1 MAKTAKLKLPESV
14 DVLIAGGGYVGLSC
28 AVAIKDA
35 APHLSVMVVDPVP
48 EHAVE
53 NDERASAIAA
63 DASRML
69 DALGLWQ
76 GLVKN
81 AQPINEMIVTD
92 SKVSDVTRPVFLT
105 FANDGKEDEPFAHMV
120 ENRELV
126 KALRKKGDADGVVRL
141 TENGVA
147 SFETEISRTNV
158 TLNSGDVI
166 STKLLVACDGVRSRL
181 RDMAGIQTVHWPYD
195 QKGIVCTVEHER
207 PHEGRAEEHFL
218 PAGPFAILPLK
229 GNRSSLVWTESSRDA
244 DRLLAQDELI
254 FETETAYTNVTLNSG
269 DVISTKLLVA
279 CDGVRSR
286 LRDMAGIQTVHW
298 PYDQKGIV
306 CTVEHERPHE
316 GRAEE
321 HFLPAGPFAILP
333 LKGNRSS
340 LVWTESSHDADRL
353 LEQDELIFEIELEQ
367 RFGYKLGDIKL
378 ASKVQAFPLGL
389 RLAREFVRSRFVLAG
404 DAAHGIHPIAGQG
417 LNLGFKDAAALAQT
431 IVEADRLGQD
441 FGTVDILERYQMWR
455 RFDTVQ
461 MGVVTDVLNRLFSND
476 NGFLRAARSFGLGV
490 VDRMPAM
497 KKYFINQAS
506 GENRAAPKL
515 LRGEAI

>member
-76 GLVKN
+76 GLIKN

-105 FANDGKEDEPFAHMV
+105 FANDAQEDEPFAHMV

-126 KALRKKGDADGVVRL
+126 KALRKKGDADGVMRL

-254 FETETAYTNVTLNSG
+254 FETE
-269 DVISTKLLVA
+269 
-279 CDGVRSR
+279 
-286 LRDMAGIQTVHW
+286 
-298 PYDQKGIV
+298 
-306 CTVEHERPHE
+306 
-316 GRAEE
+316 
-321 HFLPAGPFAILP
+321 
-333 LKGNRSS
+333 
-340 LVWTESSHDADRL
+340 
-353 LEQDELIFEIELEQ
+353 LEQ
-367 RFGYKLGDIKL
+367 RFGYKLGEIKL
-378 ASKVQAFPLGL
+378 ASKVKAFPLGL
-389 RLAREFVRSRFVLAG
+389 TLAREFVRNRFVLAG

-441 FGTVDILERYQMWR
+441 FGTVDVLERYQMWR

-461 MGVVTDVLNRLFSND
+461 MGIVTDVLNRLFSND

-506 GENRAAPKL
+506 GENTAAPKL

>member
-1 MAKTAKLKLPESV
+1 MAKTAKPKLPESV
-14 DVLIAGGGYVGLSC
+14 DILIAGGGYVGLSC

-35 APHLSVMVVDPVP
+35 APHLSVMIVDPAP

-105 FANDGKEDEPFAHMV
+105 FANDTQEDEPFAHMV

-126 KALRKKGDADGVVRL
+126 KALRKKGDADGVMRL

-147 SFETEISRTNV
+147 SFETEVSRTIV

-244 DRLLAQDELI
+244 DRLLEQDELI
-254 FETETAYTNVTLNSG
+254 FET
-269 DVISTKLLVA
+269 
-279 CDGVRSR
+279 
-286 LRDMAGIQTVHW
+286 
-298 PYDQKGIV
+298 
-306 CTVEHERPHE
+306 
-316 GRAEE
+316 
-321 HFLPAGPFAILP
+321 
-333 LKGNRSS
+333 
-340 LVWTESSHDADRL
+340 
-353 LEQDELIFEIELEQ
+353 ELEQ
-367 RFGYKLGDIKL
+367 RFGYKLGEIKL

-389 RLAREFVRSRFVLAG
+389 RLAREFMRSRFVLAG

-441 FGTVDILERYQMWR
+441 FGTVDVLERYQMWR

-461 MGVVTDVLNRLFSND
+461 MGIVTDVLNRLFSND

-506 GENRAAPKL
+506 GENTAAPKL